1 MPASKREI
9 ICHPNGQVSAYV
21 LDSFVDPWRPAETI
35 LLQHG
40 FARTADHFYHW
51 VPALSRHYNVLRRDL
66 RGHGE
71 SSYPKPGQDYAY
83 DYSLA
88 TILEEIKDTLDQ
100 LNIEKVHFVGESTSG
115 MLAEIF
121 AARYPQ
127 RVLSVIV
134 CSSPT
139 HLPQSAQEFLAF
151 GEGSRPEACRQLG
164 SQGWASRLISANVG
178 TVASDDP
185 KYLAWWIEKVAV
197 SDGEGLASYADF
209 LSRLDAR
216 PFLGSITAPMLILSP
231 TNSAL
236 VTVESMEELAA
247 TVPRAELGIIES
259 KGHEI
264 YAEAADAC
272 IDKVRKFLQDI
283 ETKETYTQNRET

>member
-1 MPASKREI
+1 MPASKRETI
-9 ICHPNGQVSAYV
+9 RHPNGQVSAYM

-71 SSYPKPGQDYAY
+71 SSYPEPGQDDAY

-88 TILEEIKDTLDQ
+88 TIMEEIKDTLDQ

-121 AARYPQ
+121 AAKYPQ

-151 GEGSRPEACRQLG
+151 GKGSWPEACRQLG
-164 SQGWASRLISANVG
+164 SREWARRLAAANG
-178 TVASDDP
+178 TVVSDDP
-185 KYLAWWIEKVAV
+185 EYLAWWIEKVAA

-236 VTVESMEELAA
+236 VTVKSMEELAA
-247 TVPRAELGIIES
+247 TVPKAELGIIDS

-272 IDKVRKFLQDI
+272 VAKIRTFLQHI
-283 ETKETYTQNRET
+283 ENKEI